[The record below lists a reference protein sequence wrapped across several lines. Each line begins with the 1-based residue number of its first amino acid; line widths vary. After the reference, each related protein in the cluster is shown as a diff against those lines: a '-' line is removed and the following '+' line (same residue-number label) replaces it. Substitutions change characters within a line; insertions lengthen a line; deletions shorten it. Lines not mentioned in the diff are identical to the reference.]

1 MSFNVHKL
9 YATVA
14 VLKDSEFLET
24 GGETNGEAHGLDRGR
39 FPSEACFMGR
49 QDEIKSGTESG
60 PVEAPAETIDL
71 LIVGGGFSGLALA
84 IAVERCG
91 LKTVVVDRAAPRDVL
106 GAGFDGRTCAFAD
119 ASVRILEAL
128 DVWPDM
134 AASAAPINDIRVCDG
149 HSPLFLHYDHR
160 EVGHRPFGH
169 VVENL
174 VTRRAL
180 YRRLETC
187 RHVTLEAP
195 AGVDSLDFSDDG
207 VTARLED
214 GRRLRAA
221 LAVAADG
228 RRSQTRQSAG
238 IRVGESAYNQ
248 TSIVCTI
255 AHEHPHKGVAF
266 ERFYPA
272 GPFAVLPMVD
282 DASSSASWPHRS
294 SIVWSEKS
302 QLAPRLLALDDA
314 EFTAEL
320 RRRLG
325 DALGNLEVTGGRW
338 SYPLGLLRAE
348 SLIGPRLALVGDAAH
363 GIHPIAGQGLNLGL
377 RDVATLAEVIVEA
390 RDQGRDIGGGEV
402 LERYAR
408 WRRFDVMTLIAVT
421 DGLTRLF
428 SNDVAPLR
436 LVRDAGLAAVNGI
449 APLKRFFMRHAMGVV
464 GDLPRLMRGQPL

>member
-1 MSFNVHKL
+1 
-9 YATVA
+9 
-14 VLKDSEFLET
+14 
-24 GGETNGEAHGLDRGR
+24 
-39 FPSEACFMGR
+39 MGR
-49 QDEIKSGTESG
+49 QDGTKAGIKHGDTES
-60 PVEAPAETIDL
+60 VDL

-84 IAVERCG
+84 IAVEGSG
-91 LKTVVVDRAAPRDVL
+91 LTAAVVDRAAPRDVL
-106 GAGFDGRTCAFAD
+106 GADFDGRTCAFAD

-128 DVWPDM
+128 EVWPDM
-134 AASAAPINDIRVCDG
+134 VAAAAPINDIRVCDG

-160 EVGHRPFGH
+160 EVGDRPFGH

-174 VTRRAL
+174 VTRQAL
-180 YRRLETC
+180 YRRLEKC
-187 RHVTLEAP
+187 SHATLEAP
-195 AGVDSLDFSDDG
+195 AEVESLQFADDG
-207 VTARLED
+207 VTARLGD
-214 GRRLRAA
+214 GRCLHTA
-221 LAVAADG
+221 LVVAADG

-238 IRVGESAYNQ
+238 IRVSESAYHQ
-248 TSIVCTI
+248 TSIVCAI
-255 AHEHPHKGVAF
+255 AHEHPHKGVAI

-282 DASSSASWPHRS
+282 DASGGASWPHRS
-294 SIVWSEKS
+294 SIVWSEGS

-325 DALGNLEVTGGRW
+325 DTLGDLEVTGGRW

-348 SLIGPRLALVGDAAH
+348 SLTATRLALVGDAAH

-377 RDVATLAEVIVEA
+377 RDVAALAEVIVEA

-408 WRRFDVMTLIAVT
+408 WRRFDVMILIAVT

-436 LVRDAGLAAVNGI
+436 LLRDAGLAAVNGVP
-449 APLKRFFMRHAMGVV
+449 PLKRFFMHHAMGMA
-464 GDLPRLMRGQPL
+464 GDLPRLMRGQAL

>member
-1 MSFNVHKL
+1 MEEVTKIK
-9 YATVA
+9 T
-14 VLKDSEFLET
+14 KT
-24 GGETNGEAHGLDRGR
+24 TIKHGD
-39 FPSEACFMGR
+39 
-49 QDEIKSGTESG
+49 
-60 PVEAPAETIDL
+60 VEALDL

-84 IAVERCG
+84 LAVGRAG

-106 GAGFDGRTCAFAD
+106 GGGFDGRTCAFAD

-128 DVWPDM
+128 GVWPDM
-134 AASAAPINDIRVCDG
+134 SAAAAPINDIRVSDG
-149 HSPLFLHYDHR
+149 HSLLFLHYDHC
-160 EVGHRPFGH
+160 ELGDRPFGH

-180 YRRLETC
+180 YRQFEKC
-187 RHVTLEAP
+187 RHATLEAP
-195 AGVDSLDFSDDG
+195 ASVDSLQFSEGG
-207 VTARLED
+207 VTAWLED
-214 GRRLRAA
+214 GRCLRAA
-221 LAVAADG
+221 LVVAADG

-238 IRVGESAYNQ
+238 IRVTESAYRQ

-255 AHEHPHKGVAF
+255 AHEHPHRGIAF

-282 DASSSASWPHRS
+282 DVPGTASWPHRS
-294 SIVWSEKS
+294 SIVWSEGS
-302 QLAPRLLALDDA
+302 ELAPRLLALGDA

-325 DALGNLEVTGGRW
+325 DTLGNLEVAGGRW
-338 SYPLGLLRAE
+338 SYPLGLLCAE
-348 SLIGPRLALVGDAAH
+348 SLVGLRLALVGDAAH

-377 RDVATLAEVIVEA
+377 RDAAALAEVIVEA
-390 RDQGRDIGGGEV
+390 SNLGIDIGSREV

-436 LVRDAGLAAVNGI
+436 LARNLGLAAINRVP
-449 APLKRFFMRHAMGVV
+449 PLKRFFMRHAMGRV